1 MRPFRNERI
10 RFTVNRHRGQ
20 IRVGHDT
27 TTLLDKGIVIYMA
40 EQMKQTASATLC
52 ARYLA
57 AKRSLFDTL
66 YQSMN
71 DRQREAIYSVNGP
84 LLILAGAGTGK
95 TTVLVNRI
103 AHIIRYGNAYYD
115 DTIPDGLTEA
125 NVTAL
130 EQSTS
135 LPADAIADLCDSFA
149 SDPCPPWAVLSI
161 TFTNKAA
168 GEIKERLAHVIGEKS
183 TEIWA
188 GTFHSVCVRILR
200 KYGERIGYHSGF
212 TIYDTDDTK
221 KVVLECM
228 KQLNIDD
235 KQLQP
240 KTVLHTISR
249 AKDKLQTP
257 EDFMLE
263 AGADL
268 RLSQIASIYEL
279 YQKALFDANAL
290 DFDDIIM
297 QTVHL
302 LANDEDARSYYQNRF
317 KYVCVDEY
325 QDTNHAQFML
335 TALLSGRYR
344 NLMVVGDDDQSIYKF
359 RGATIENI
367 LHFDE
372 SYSDA
377 HIIKL
382 EQNYRSTS
390 NILNAANSV
399 IRNNFGRRGK
409 ELWSEAGEGEKLI
422 IRKLDNQNEE
432 ARYII
437 NKIMDQVIREKRKY
451 SDFAVL
457 YRVNAQSSYL
467 ENVFAK
473 SGIPYRLLGGTRF
486 YERKE
491 IKDIIAYLCVINN
504 PADNLRLKR
513 IINEPK
519 RKIGE
524 TTLSALENI
533 AAYEDVTML
542 DAMRNAENYPT
553 LAKSITKLHDFACMI
568 DQLTTIAQTEKLSV
582 LFQKVL
588 EMTGYMK
595 MLEAAGITEID
606 RVQNVKE
613 LVSNAVAYEEANPEA
628 TLSGFLEEV
637 ALVSDVDN
645 YDENADAVVL
655 MTIHSAKGLEFPVVF
670 LPGMEEGLFPSMQSA
685 MNPEELEEER
695 RLAYVA
701 ITRAKTRFYA
711 LHVRER
717 LIYGKTNFNQRSR
730 FLDEIP
736 EEYVTV
742 ELPKSIRRQA
752 EEAEAAANGDTVT
765 SPGERKKKIVMS
777 KEFFRESDLS
787 AGVGRTQ
794 SYDRFAVG
802 DVVSHFTFGRGVILS
817 VREMGADI
825 LYEIA
830 FDSVGTKKLMAT
842 YAKLR
847 KCDS

>member
-1 MRPFRNERI
+1 MNE
-10 RFTVNRHRGQ
+10 
-20 IRVGHDT
+20 
-27 TTLLDKGIVIYMA
+27 K
-40 EQMKQTASATLC
+40 
-52 ARYLA
+52 
-57 AKRSLFDTL
+57 
-66 YQSMN
+66 
-71 DRQREAIYSVNGP
+71 QREAVYTVNGP
-84 LLILAGAGTGK
+84 LLVLAGAGTGK

-115 DTIPDGLTEA
+115 DTVPNGLTEA
-125 NVTAL
+125 NVSAL
-130 EQSTS
+130 EQSAS
-135 LPADAIADLCDSFA
+135 VMSGEELGQLCESF
-149 SDPCPPWAVLSI
+149 SSNPCPPWAILTI

-168 GEIKERLAHVIGEKS
+168 NEMKERLSKVIGEKS
-183 TEIWA
+183 ADIWA
-188 GTFHSVCVRILR
+188 GTFHSICVRILR
-200 KYGERIGYHSGF
+200 KYGERIGYRSGF
-212 TIYDTDDTK
+212 TIYDTDDVK
-221 KVVLECM
+221 KVILECM

-240 KTVLHTISR
+240 RTVMNTISR

-257 EDFMLE
+257 EDFMNE
-263 AGADL
+263 VGSDL

-279 YQKALFDANAL
+279 YQKQLFDANAL

-297 QTVHL
+297 QTVAL
-302 LANDEDARSYYQNRF
+302 LKAEEEVRSYYQNRF

-335 TALLSGRYR
+335 TGLLSGKYR

-367 LHFDE
+367 LHFDDT
-372 SYSDA
+372 YSDA
-377 HIIKL
+377 HIIRL
-382 EQNYRSTS
+382 EQNYRSTT

-409 ELWSEAGEGEKLI
+409 ELWSNAGEGEKI
-422 IRKLDNQNEE
+422 TIRKLDNQNEE

-467 ENVFAK
+467 ENIFAK

-491 IKDIIAYLCVINN
+491 VKDIIAYLCVINN
-504 PADNLRLKR
+504 PSDNLRLKR

-524 TTLSALENI
+524 TTLTALENI
-533 AAYEDVTML
+533 AAYEDVTIL

-553 LAKSITKLHDFACMI
+553 LAKSITKLHDFAYMI
-568 DQLTTIAQTEKLSV
+568 DALTEISKTEKLSV
-582 LFQKVL
+582 LFQRVL
-588 EMTGYMK
+588 ELTGYMK

-613 LVSNAVAYEEANPEA
+613 LVSNAVAYEEANEDA

-637 ALVSDVDN
+637 ALVSDIDN

-670 LPGMEEGLFPSMQSA
+670 LPGMEEGLFPSIQSA

-701 ITRAKTRFYA
+701 ITRAKTRLYA
-711 LHVRER
+711 LHTRER
-717 LIYGKTNFNQRSR
+717 LIYGKTNFNQKSR
-730 FLDEIP
+730 FLEEIP
-736 EEYVTV
+736 EEYTNI
-742 ELPKSIRRQA
+742 EIPKSIRQQA
-752 EEAEAAANGDTVT
+752 AEAEAAANGGTVT
-765 SPGERKKKIVMS
+765 APGDRKKKVTMS

-794 SYDRFAVG
+794 SYDRFTAG

-830 FDSVGTKKLMAT
+830 FDTVGTKKLMAT

-847 KCDS
+847 KFDE

>member
-1 MRPFRNERI
+1 M
-10 RFTVNRHRGQ
+10 
-20 IRVGHDT
+20 
-27 TTLLDKGIVIYMA
+27 
-40 EQMKQTASATLC
+40 SANHPSANALSE
-52 ARYLA
+52 RYLA
-57 AKRSLFDTL
+57 AKRNIFDAL
-66 YQSMN
+66 YSFMN
-71 DRQREAIYSVNGP
+71 EKQREAVYTVNGP

-103 AHIIRYGNAYYD
+103 AHIIRYGNAYFD
-115 DTIPDGLTEA
+115 DTIPEGLSEA
-125 NVTAL
+125 NVSAL

-135 LPADAIADLCDSFA
+135 LPPEALADLAESF
-149 SDPCPPWAVLSI
+149 SSRPCPPWAVLTI

-168 GEIKERLAHVIGEKS
+168 NEMKERLAKVIGEKS
-183 TEIWA
+183 EEIWA
-188 GTFHSVCVRILR
+188 GTFHSICVRILR
-200 KYGERIGYHSGF
+200 KYGERVGYRSGF

-221 KVVLECM
+221 KVILECM

-240 KTVLHTISR
+240 RAVQNAISR

-257 EDFMLE
+257 EDFMNE
-263 AGADL
+263 AGSDL

-279 YQKALFDANAL
+279 YQKQLFDGNAL

-297 QTVHL
+297 QTVRL
-302 LANDEDARSYYQNRF
+302 LANEQDVREYYQNRF
-317 KYVCVDEY
+317 HYVCVDEY

-335 TALLSGRYR
+335 TVLLSGKYR

-367 LHFDE
+367 LHFDDT
-372 SYSDA
+372 YSDA
-377 HIIKL
+377 RIIKL

-409 ELWSEAGEGEKLI
+409 ELWSQAGEGEKI
-422 IRKLDNQNEE
+422 VIRKLDNQNEE

-437 NKIMDQVIREKRKY
+437 NKIMDAVIREKRKY

-467 ENVFAK
+467 ENTFAK

-491 IKDIIAYLCVINN
+491 IKDVIAYLCVINN

-524 TTLSALENI
+524 TTLGALENI

-542 DAMRNAENYPT
+542 DAMRNAEKYPT
-553 LAKSITKLHDFACMI
+553 LAKSITKLHEFAFMI
-568 DQLTTIAQTEKLSV
+568 DHLTEIAKTEKLSV
-582 LFQKVL
+582 LFEKVL
-588 EMTGYMK
+588 ELTGYMK

-613 LVSNAVAYEEANPEA
+613 LVSNAVEYEENNPDA

-637 ALVSDVDN
+637 ALVSDIDN
-645 YDENADAVVL
+645 YDEEADAVVL

-695 RLAYVA
+695 RLAYVP
-701 ITRAKTRFYA
+701 ITRAKTRLSA
-711 LHVRER
+711 LHARER
-717 LIYGKTNFNQRSR
+717 LIYGKTNFNQKSR
-730 FLDEIP
+730 FLEEIP
-736 EEYVTV
+736 EEFATV
-742 ELPKSIRRQA
+742 EIPKSIRRQA
-752 EEAEAAANGDTVT
+752 EEAEAAANG
-765 SPGERKKKIVMS
+765 GERPANGERRKKITMS

-787 AGVGRTQ
+787 SGVGRTQ
-794 SYDRFAVG
+794 SYDRFAAG
-802 DVVSHFTFGRGVILS
+802 DKVSHFTFGRGVILS

-830 FDSVGTKKLMAT
+830 FDTVGTKKLMAT
-842 YAKLR
+842 YAKLK
-847 KCDS
+847 KCED

>member
-1 MRPFRNERI
+1 MSANHPNAS
-10 RFTVNRHRGQ
+10 N
-20 IRVGHDT
+20 
-27 TTLLDKGIVIYMA
+27 LA
-40 EQMKQTASATLC
+40 E
-52 ARYLA
+52 RYLA
-57 AKRSLFDTL
+57 AKRNIFDAL
-66 YQSMN
+66 YSFMN
-71 DRQREAIYSVNGP
+71 EKQREAVYTVNGP

-103 AHIIRYGNAYYD
+103 AHLIRYGNAYFD
-115 DTIPDGLTEA
+115 DTIPEGLSDA

-135 LPADAIADLCDSFA
+135 LPREALADLAESF
-149 SDPCPPWAVLSI
+149 SSRPCPPWAVLTI

-168 GEIKERLAHVIGEKS
+168 NEMKERLAKVIGEQS
-183 TEIWA
+183 EEIWA
-188 GTFHSVCVRILR
+188 GTFHSICVRILR
-200 KYGERIGYHSGF
+200 KYGERVGYRQGF
-212 TIYDTDDTK
+212 TIYDSDDTK
-221 KVVLECM
+221 KVILECM

-240 KTVLHTISR
+240 RAVQNAISR

-257 EDFMLE
+257 EDFMNE
-263 AGADL
+263 AGSDL
-268 RLSQIASIYEL
+268 RMSQIASIYEL
-279 YQKALFDANAL
+279 YQKQLFDGNAL

-297 QTVHL
+297 QTVRL
-302 LANDEDARSYYQNRF
+302 LKDEADVREYYQNRF
-317 KYVCVDEY
+317 HYVCVDEY
-325 QDTNHAQFML
+325 QDTNHAQFWL
-335 TALLSGRYR
+335 TVLLSGKYR

-367 LHFDE
+367 LHFDDT
-372 SYSDA
+372 YTDA
-377 HIIKL
+377 RIIKL

-409 ELWSEAGEGEKLI
+409 ELWSQAGEGEKI
-422 IRKLDNQNEE
+422 TIRKLENQGEE

-437 NKIMDQVIREKRKY
+437 NKIMDSVIREKRKY

-467 ENVFAK
+467 ENTFAK

-491 IKDIIAYLCVINN
+491 IKDVIAYLCVINN

-524 TTLSALENI
+524 TTLGALENI

-542 DAMRNAENYPT
+542 DAMRNAEKYPT
-553 LAKSITKLHDFACMI
+553 LTKSITKLHDFAFMI
-568 DQLTTIAQTEKLSV
+568 DHLTEIAKTEKLSV
-582 LFQKVL
+582 LFEKVL
-588 EMTGYMK
+588 ELTGYMK

-613 LVSNAVAYEEANPEA
+613 LVSNAVAYEENNPEA

-637 ALVSDVDN
+637 ALVSDIDN
-645 YDENADAVVL
+645 YDEDADAVVL

-670 LPGMEEGLFPSMQSA
+670 LPGMEEGLFPSMQSV

-701 ITRAKTRFYA
+701 ITRAKTRLYA
-711 LHVRER
+711 LHTRER
-717 LIYGKTNFNQRSR
+717 LIYGKTNFNQKSR
-730 FLDEIP
+730 FLEEIP
-736 EEYVTV
+736 EEYAVT
-742 ELPKSIRRQA
+742 EIPKSIRRQA
-752 EEAEAAANGDTVT
+752 EEAEAAANGGEK
-765 SPGERKKKIVMS
+765 PANGERRKKITMS

-787 AGVGRTQ
+787 SGVGRTQ
-794 SYDRFAVG
+794 SYDRFSAG
-802 DVVSHFTFGRGVILS
+802 DKVSHFTFGKGVILS

-830 FDSVGTKKLMAT
+830 FDNVGTKKLMAT

-847 KCDS
+847 KCDD

>member
-1 MRPFRNERI
+1 
-10 RFTVNRHRGQ
+10 
-20 IRVGHDT
+20 
-27 TTLLDKGIVIYMA
+27 MA
-40 EQMKQTASATLC
+40 TNTALGE
-52 ARYLA
+52 RYLA
-57 AKRSLFDTL
+57 AKRQLFDRM
-66 YQSMN
+66 YGFMN
-71 DRQREAIYSVNGP
+71 EKQREAVYAVNGP

-115 DTIPDGLTEA
+115 AEVPADITEGTVA
-125 NVTAL
+125 AL
-130 EQSTS
+130 EQSKDF
-135 LPADAIADLCDSFA
+135 PAEQLQDLCDSFA
-149 SDPCPPWAVLSI
+149 VSPCPPWAVLTI

-168 GEIKERLAHVIGEKS
+168 NEMKERLARVIGEKS

-188 GTFHSVCVRILR
+188 GTFHSICVRILR
-200 KYGERIGYHSGF
+200 RYGERIGYRSGF
-212 TIYDTDDTK
+212 TIYDTDDCK
-221 KVVLECM
+221 KVILECM

-240 KTVLHTISR
+240 RTVMNAISR
-249 AKDKLQTP
+249 AKDQLQTP
-257 EDFMLE
+257 EDFMNE
-263 AGADL
+263 AGQDL

-279 YQKALFDANAL
+279 YQKRLTDGNAV

-297 QTVHL
+297 QTVRL
-302 LANDEDARSYYQNRF
+302 LRDEEDVRSYYQNLFR
-317 KYVCVDEY
+317 YVCVDEY
-325 QDTNHAQFML
+325 QDTNHAQFIL
-335 TALLSGRYR
+335 TVLLSGRHR

-372 SYSDA
+372 TYTDA
-377 HIIKL
+377 NIIKL

-409 ELWSEAGEGEKLI
+409 ELWCQAGEGEKI
-422 IRKLDNQNEE
+422 VVRKMENQTDE

-437 NKIMDQVIREKRKY
+437 NKIAEQVIKEKRKY

-491 IKDIIAYLCVINN
+491 VKDIIAYLCIINN
-504 PADNLRLKR
+504 HADNLRLKR

-524 TTLSALENI
+524 TTLTALENI

-553 LAKSITKLHDFACMI
+553 LAKSVGKLHEFVAMI
-568 DQLTTIAQTEKLSV
+568 DRLTELSQTTDLGELLNAV
-582 LFQKVL
+582 LDQ
-588 EMTGYMK
+588 TGYMA

-606 RVQNVKE
+606 RVQNAKE
-613 LVSNAVAYEEANPEA
+613 LVSNAVAYSEANPEA

-670 LPGMEEGLFPSMQSA
+670 LPGMEEGLFPSIQSA

-701 ITRAKTRFYA
+701 ITRAKSRLYC
-711 LHVRER
+711 LHARER
-717 LIYGKTNFNQRSR
+717 LIYGTTNFNQKSR

-736 EEYVTV
+736 AEYITV
-742 ELPKSIRRQA
+742 DMRKSILKQA
-752 EEAEAAANGDTVT
+752 EEAAAAQGKPV
-765 SPGERKKKIVMS
+765 ERRKKTIVMS
-777 KEFFRESDLS
+777 KEFYRESDLS
-787 AGVGRTQ
+787 SQVGRTQ
-794 SYDRFAVG
+794 GYDRFTVG
-802 DVVSHFTFGRGVILS
+802 DKVSHFNFGEGVILS
-817 VREMGADI
+817 VKEMGADI

-830 FDSVGTKKLMAT
+830 FDKVGTKKLMAT

-847 KCDS
+847 KI

>member
-1 MRPFRNERI
+1 M
-10 RFTVNRHRGQ
+10 
-20 IRVGHDT
+20 
-27 TTLLDKGIVIYMA
+27 
-40 EQMKQTASATLC
+40 SANHPSANALSE
-52 ARYLA
+52 RYLA
-57 AKRSLFDTL
+57 AKRNIFDTL
-66 YQSMN
+66 YSFMN
-71 DRQREAIYSVNGP
+71 EKQREAVYTVNGP

-103 AHIIRYGNAYYD
+103 AHIIRYGNAYFD
-115 DTIPDGLTEA
+115 DTIPEGLSEA
-125 NVTAL
+125 NVSAL

-135 LPADAIADLCDSFA
+135 LPPEALADLAESF
-149 SDPCPPWAVLSI
+149 SSRPCPPWAVLTI

-168 GEIKERLAHVIGEKS
+168 NEMKERLAKVIGEKS
-183 TEIWA
+183 EEIWA
-188 GTFHSVCVRILR
+188 GTFHSICVRILR
-200 KYGERIGYHSGF
+200 KYGERVGYRSGF

-221 KVVLECM
+221 KVILECM

-240 KTVLHTISR
+240 RAVQNAISR

-257 EDFMLE
+257 EDFMNE
-263 AGADL
+263 AGSDL

-279 YQKALFDANAL
+279 YQKQLFDGNAL

-297 QTVHL
+297 QTVRL
-302 LANDEDARSYYQNRF
+302 LANEQDVREYYQNRF
-317 KYVCVDEY
+317 HYVCVDEY

-335 TALLSGRYR
+335 TVLLSGKYR
-344 NLMVVGDDDQSIYKF
+344 NLMVGGDDDQSIYKF
-359 RGATIENI
+359 RGASIENI
-367 LHFDE
+367 LHFDDT
-372 SYSDA
+372 YSHA
-377 HIIKL
+377 RIIML

-409 ELWSEAGEGEKLI
+409 ELWSQAGEGEKI
-422 IRKLDNQNEE
+422 VIRKLDNQNEE

-437 NKIMDQVIREKRKY
+437 NKIMDAVIREKRKY

-467 ENVFAK
+467 ENTFAK

-491 IKDIIAYLCVINN
+491 IKDVIAYLCVINN

-524 TTLSALENI
+524 TTLGALENI

-542 DAMRNAENYPT
+542 DAMRNAEKYPT
-553 LAKSITKLHDFACMI
+553 LAKSITKLHEFAFMI
-568 DQLTTIAQTEKLSV
+568 DHLTEIAKTEKLSV
-582 LFQKVL
+582 LFEKVL
-588 EMTGYMK
+588 ELTGYMK

-613 LVSNAVAYEEANPEA
+613 LVSNAVEYEENNPDA

-637 ALVSDVDN
+637 ALVSDIDN
-645 YDENADAVVL
+645 YDEEADAVVL

-701 ITRAKTRFYA
+701 ITRAKTRLYA
-711 LHVRER
+711 LHARER
-717 LIYGKTNFNQRSR
+717 LIYGKTNFNQKSR
-730 FLDEIP
+730 FLEEIP
-736 EEYVTV
+736 EEFATI
-742 ELPKSIRRQA
+742 EIPKSIRRQA
-752 EEAEAAANGDTVT
+752 EEAEAAANG
-765 SPGERKKKIVMS
+765 GERPANGERRKKITMS

-787 AGVGRTQ
+787 SGVGRTQ
-794 SYDRFAVG
+794 SYDRFAAG
-802 DVVSHFTFGRGVILS
+802 DKVSHFTFGRGVILS

-830 FDSVGTKKLMAT
+830 FDTVGTKKLMAT
-842 YAKLR
+842 YAKLK
-847 KCDS
+847 KCDD

>member
-1 MRPFRNERI
+1 
-10 RFTVNRHRGQ
+10 
-20 IRVGHDT
+20 
-27 TTLLDKGIVIYMA
+27 MA
-40 EQMKQTASATLC
+40 ENKNMTVPVSLSE
-52 ARYLA
+52 RYLR
-57 AKRSLFDTL
+57 AKRSIFDTL
-66 YQSMN
+66 YSNMN
-71 DRQREAIYSVNGP
+71 DKQREAVYAVNGP

-115 DTIPDGLTEA
+115 DTVPEGLTDA

-130 EQSTS
+130 EQSIQTMPPES
-135 LPADAIADLCDSFA
+135 LGDLCETFA
-149 SDPCPPWAVLSI
+149 VNPCPPWAVLTI

-168 GEIKERLAHVIGEKS
+168 NEMKERLARVIGDAS
-183 TEIWA
+183 AEIWA

-200 KYGERIGYHSGF
+200 KYGDRIGYRSGF
-212 TIYDTDDTK
+212 TIYDTDDAK

-240 KTVLHTISR
+240 RTVMNTISR

-257 EDFMLE
+257 EDFMNE
-263 AGADL
+263 VGNDL

-279 YQKALFDANAL
+279 YQKQLFDANAL

-297 QTVHL
+297 QTVRL
-302 LANDEDARSYYQNRF
+302 LANDEEARSYYQNRF

-335 TALLSGRYR
+335 TVLLSGKYR

-372 SYSDA
+372 TYSDA

-409 ELWSEAGEGEKLI
+409 ELWSQAGEGEKI
-422 IRKLDNQNEE
+422 VIRKLDNQNEE

-524 TTLSALENI
+524 TTLGALENI

-542 DAMRNAENYPT
+542 DAMRNAEKYPT
-553 LAKSITKLHDFACMI
+553 LAKSITKLHEFAFMI
-568 DQLTTIAQTEKLSV
+568 DRLTEIAQTEKLSV

-588 EMTGYMK
+588 ELTGYMN

-613 LVSNAVAYEEANPEA
+613 LVSNAVVYEEANPEA

-637 ALVSDVDN
+637 ALVSDIDN

-670 LPGMEEGLFPSMQSA
+670 LPGMEEGLFPSIQSA

-701 ITRAKTRFYA
+701 ITRAKTRLYA
-711 LHVRER
+711 LHARER
-717 LIYGKTNFNQRSR
+717 LIYGKTNFNQKSR
-730 FLDEIP
+730 FLEEIP
-736 EEYVTV
+736 EEFATV
-742 ELPKSIRRQA
+742 EMPKSIRQQA
-752 EEAEAAANGDTVT
+752 AEAAAANGTPT
-765 SPGERKKKIVMS
+765 QGERKKKITMS

-787 AGVGRTQ
+787 SGVGRTQ
-794 SYDRFAVG
+794 SYDRFSAG
-802 DVVSHFTFGRGVILS
+802 DRVSHFTFGKGVILS

-830 FDSVGTKKLMAT
+830 FDTVGTKKLMAT

-847 KCDS
+847 KCED